1 MGSRV
6 RRPEVERLELS
17 RGDFAIV
24 KRYLTAGE
32 YRQMLRESTK
42 PIALRPGTDA
52 LTFQKGATME
62 LDPVA
67 AGLALVAAYLLDWS
81 FTDPDGRP
89 IVIADQPGHV
99 VRAALDRIDADAY
112 MELQRVI
119 QTHQSNME
127 AEAELEKKIL
137 SSPIDSLST

>member
-1 MGSRV
+1 MGTRV
-6 RRPEVERLELS
+6 RTPEVERLELS

-42 PIALRPGTDA
+42 PIALRPGADA
-52 LTFQKGATME
+52 LTFQRAATME
-62 LDPVA
+62 LDPVS
-67 AGLALVAAYLLDWS
+67 AGLALVAVYLVDWN
-81 FTDPDGRP
+81 FTYPDGRP

-99 VRAALDRIDADAY
+99 VRAALDQIDADAY
-112 MELQRVI
+112 MELQRAI
-119 QTHQSNME
+119 QKHQQDME
-127 AEAELEKKIL
+127 AEIELEKKIL